1 MFHNLVF
8 FTFYTRKMK
17 KVTAKSKKGCIFAEN
32 YLSMRFRLC
41 IIMLAMLLSFAVNAQ
56 RKRAFLVGISHYDT
70 ALTGYQWNNINGVED
85 INLLCPS
92 LRNQGFSFTT
102 LLDEEATFDN
112 IISQITEFTNKTR
125 KGDIVYLHFSTHGQ
139 PIEDL
144 NNDEEDGWDESIV
157 PIDAYKIYKKGIYEG
172 QKHLTDDLLSKY
184 IKKLREKIGPPGF
197 LYVVID
203 ACHAGTSSRAN
214 DKTIRGTHVGFT
226 YNNEVFKPSTSKKS
240 HYRIESSAKL
250 ANVLL
255 IEACRP
261 DQVNTEI
268 KVDGK
273 RFGPLSYNIAH
284 SLSGFTLTTNSSDF
298 VESIKRSLMKTGRWP
313 NNQNLVTETSY

>member
-1 MFHNLVF
+1 LQ
-8 FTFYTRKMK
+8 KI
-17 KVTAKSKKGCIFAEN
+17 C
-32 YLSMRFRLC
+32 LCMRSRLC
-41 IIMLAMLLSFAVNAQ
+41 LIVLVLLLSSAANAQ

-85 INLLCPS
+85 VNLLSPA
-92 LRNQGFSFTT
+92 LIKQGFTIMS
-102 LLDEEATFDN
+102 LLDEQATFEN
-112 IISQITEFTNKTR
+112 ITSQISQFTNKTK

-139 PIEDL
+139 PVEDL
-144 NNDEEDGWDESIV
+144 NGDEEDGWDESIV
-157 PIDAYKIYKKGIYEG
+157 PIDAFKIYKKGTYEG
-172 QKHLTDDLLSKY
+172 EKHLTDDLLNKY
-184 IKKLREKIGPPGF
+184 IKKLREKIGPTGF

-214 DKTIRGTHVGFT
+214 DETVRGTHVGFT
-226 YNNEVFKPSTSKKS
+226 YNSKVFKPSKSKKS
-240 HYRIESSAKL
+240 HYRIDASAKL
-250 ANVLL
+250 SNVLF

-273 RFGPLSYNIAH
+273 RFGPLSYNIAQALPG
-284 SLSGFTLTTNSSDF
+284 SMLTNRGNDF
-298 VESIKRSLMKTGRWP
+298 VESLKRTLMNTGRWP

>member
-1 MFHNLVF
+1 
-8 FTFYTRKMK
+8 
-17 KVTAKSKKGCIFAEN
+17 
-32 YLSMRFRLC
+32 
-41 IIMLAMLLSFAVNAQ
+41 MLLSTAVNAQ

-85 INLLCPS
+85 VNLLSPA
-92 LRNQGFSFTT
+92 LIKQGFTIMS
-102 LLDEEATFDN
+102 LLDEQATFEN
-112 IISQITEFTNKTR
+112 ITSQISQFTNKTK

-139 PIEDL
+139 PVEDL
-144 NNDEEDGWDESIV
+144 NGDEEDGWDESIV
-157 PIDAYKIYKKGIYEG
+157 PIDAFKIYKKGTYEG
-172 QKHLTDDLLSKY
+172 EKHLTDDLLNKY
-184 IKKLREKIGPPGF
+184 IKKLREKIGPTGF

-214 DKTIRGTHVGFT
+214 DETVRGTHVGFT
-226 YNNEVFKPSTSKKS
+226 YNSKVFKPSKSKKS
-240 HYRIESSAKL
+240 HYRIDASAKL
-250 ANVLL
+250 SNVLF

-273 RFGPLSYNIAH
+273 RFGPLSYNIAQALPG
-284 SLSGFTLTTNSSDF
+284 SMLTNRGNDF
-298 VESIKRSLMKTGRWP
+298 VESLKRTLMNTGRWP